1 VGLISLSHLHS
12 GADDVVDHNFD
23 PAQKRAVLE
32 FILFLNDTMSRSVQR
47 FEQQES
53 CSPAEA
59 TVLGVLARSAPM
71 MVKEIATALPG
82 MDPSKLTRL
91 LDSLEKHGYATR
103 TLNREHRRSFLV
115 GPTGQGLQMLG
126 RFTQHLEVLAEGMLA
141 SLTPAERLVLVD
153 LFTKVQANWDKS
165 VRE

>member
-1 VGLISLSHLHS
+1 M
-12 GADDVVDHNFD
+12 VDHNFD

-47 FEQQES
+47 FEQEES

-71 MVKEIATALPG
+71 MVKEIAAALPG

-103 TLNREHRRSFLV
+103 TLNRENRRSFLV
-115 GPTGQGLQMLG
+115 APTGQGLQMLG
-126 RFTQHLEVLAEGMLA
+126 RFTQHLEALAEGMLA

-165 VRE
+165 VRK

>member
-1 VGLISLSHLHS
+1 
-12 GADDVVDHNFD
+12 
-23 PAQKRAVLE
+23 
-32 FILFLNDTMSRSVQR
+32 
-47 FEQQES
+47 
-53 CSPAEA
+53 
-59 TVLGVLARSAPM
+59 
-71 MVKEIATALPG
+71 MVKEIAAALPG

-103 TLNREHRRSFLV
+103 TLNRENRRSFLV
-115 GPTGQGLQMLG
+115 APTGQGLQMFE